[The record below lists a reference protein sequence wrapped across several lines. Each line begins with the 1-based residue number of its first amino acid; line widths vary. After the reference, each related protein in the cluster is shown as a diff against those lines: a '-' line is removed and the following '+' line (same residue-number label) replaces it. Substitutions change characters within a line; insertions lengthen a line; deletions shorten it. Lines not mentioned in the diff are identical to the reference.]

1 MKKKLLSLVLAGA
14 MVASTSVSAFAA
26 DSEVT
31 TEPITISSS
40 QNEREVQI
48 GVTGNVLDS
57 NGNAVPGTIKVTVPT
72 ATTFSVASNG
82 VLTSP
87 QMTISNDGDEQIIV
101 TASSFEDLTGEGD
114 INLVPK
120 FEDNE
125 QGNKKRNEI
134 WLRLKSKNKYIGLT
148 SEESERHSGV
158 NGKIY
163 DSSYTTE
170 EEDCELGRINSKEN
184 MTLEFEG
191 KGGTTSSP
199 LTKPIKDSFRL
210 VLKVKR
216 ARTI

>member
-26 DSEVT
+26 DSKVT
-31 TEPITISSS
+31 TEEITISSS
-40 QNEREVQI
+40 QNEKEVPI
-48 GVTGNVLDS
+48 EVTGNVLDS

-82 VLTSP
+82 NLESP
-87 QMTISNDGDEQIIV
+87 QMTISNDGDEQIVV
-101 TASSFEDLTGEGD
+101 TASSFEDLTGNGQ

-158 NGKIY
+158 NGRIY

-170 EEDCELGRINSKEN
+170 EEDCELGRINSREN

-191 KGGTTSSP
+191 KGGTNSP
-199 LTKPIKDSFRL
+199 LTKPIKDSFKL

>member
-26 DSEVT
+26 DSKVT
-31 TEPITISSS
+31 TEQITISSS
-40 QNEREVQI
+40 QNEKEVEI

-82 VLTSP
+82 SLESP

-101 TASSFEDLTGEGD
+101 TASSFEDLTGEGQ
-114 INLVPK
+114 INLVQK
-120 FEDNE
+120 FEDN
-125 QGNKKRNEI
+125 QQSSKARNEI

-148 SEESERHSGV
+148 SD
-158 NGKIY
+158 GKIY
-163 DSSYTTE
+163 DANYSAE
-170 EEDCELGRINSKEN
+170 ESNCELGRIDSGEN

-191 KGGTTSSP
+191 KGGTSSS
-199 LTKPIKDSFRL
+199 LAKPIQDSFKL
-210 VLKVKR
+210 VLKIKR

>member
-26 DSEVT
+26 DSKVT
-31 TEPITISSS
+31 TEQITISSS
-40 QNEREVQI
+40 QNEQEVPI

-72 ATTFSVASNG
+72 ATTFSVANNG

-101 TASSFEDLTGEGD
+101 TASSFEDLTGQGD
-114 INLVPK
+114 IKLVEK
-120 FEDNE
+120 FEDD
-125 QGNKKRNEI
+125 QQSSKKRNEI
-134 WLRLKSKNKYIGLT
+134 WLRLKSRNKYIGLT
-148 SEESERHSGV
+148 SGGDSGV
-158 NGKIY
+158 NGKMY
-163 DSSYTTE
+163 DANYETE
-170 EEDCELGRINSKEN
+170 ETDCELGRIDSGQN

-191 KGGTTSSP
+191 KGGTNST
-199 LTKPIKDSFRL
+199 LAKPIKDSFRL

-216 ARTI
+216 AKIIQ

>member
-26 DSEVT
+26 DSKVD
-31 TEPITISSS
+31 TEQITISSS
-40 QNEREVQI
+40 QNEKEVPI
-48 GVTGNVLDS
+48 EVTGNVLDS

-72 ATTFSVASNG
+72 ATTFSVSNNG

-87 QMTISNDGDEQIIV
+87 QMTISNDGNEQIIV
-101 TASSFEDLTGEGD
+101 TASSFEDLTGQEE
-114 INLVPK
+114 IKLVQK
-120 FEDNE
+120 FEDDE
-125 QGNKKRNEI
+125 QSTKARNEI
-134 WLRLKSKNKYIGLT
+134 WLRLKSRNKYIGLT
-148 SEESERHSGV
+148 SEENSGV

-163 DSSYTTE
+163 DANYTTVVQ
-170 EEDCELGRINSKEN
+170 DCELGRIDSGEN

-191 KGGTTSSP
+191 KGGTNSP
-199 LTKPIKDSFRL
+199 LAKPIKDSFKL